1 MRFNSKSFPR
11 LILGILIVT
20 GFSLGIASADDASW
34 LTPASP
40 DQILALFDTHAPF
53 VTPFAPVAYDP
64 DSDSWLNPGT
74 EEQILSWGAKNAEEN
89 RAVVQPGATAAV
101 PPAPVVTLVPY
112 TLSKADLDRLL
123 GNYRSGSSGNA
134 PASSVTPV
142 PTATVTP
149 SVTGGSDL
157 HTADGTSVSLL
168 MNRAMDSYRANPSL
182 PVAGQV
188 TPVVTQLPVV
198 TPTGS
203 AANTGTG
210 ISLSGFSLQGR
221 YVTISNT
228 GTTPVV
234 MTGWKI
240 TNRQGNALTFIDYP
254 LGNGST
260 FTYVLYPGTTLTVYF
275 GKDGVMSDTQ
285 LYYPGGGSFWN
296 AQGDTASLYN
306 PQGQRV
312 GSLTA

>member
-1 MRFNSKSFPR
+1 M
-11 LILGILIVT
+11 
-20 GFSLGIASADDASW
+20 ASADDASW
-34 LTPASP
+34 LTPSSP
-40 DQILALFDTHAPF
+40 DQILALFDTQAPF
-53 VTPFAPVAYDP
+53 ITPYEPVAYDP
-64 DSDSWLNPGT
+64 GNASWLTPGT
-74 EEQILSWGAKNAEEN
+74 EEQILAWGKKIADEN
-89 RAVVQPGATAAV
+89 RAVIQPAETTAA
-101 PPAPVVTLVPY
+101 PTAPVVTLVPY
-112 TLSKADLDRLL
+112 TLSRADLDRLL
-123 GNYRSGSSGNA
+123 GNYKSGTNGSA
-134 PASSVTPV
+134 PVNSITPTPTTTVAPSPV
-142 PTATVTP
+142 PT
-149 SVTGGSDL
+149 GDDL

-168 MNRAMDSYRANPSL
+168 INRAMDSYRANPKL

-188 TPVVTQLPVV
+188 TPAVTQLPVQ

-203 AANTGTG
+203 AADPGTG

-221 YVTISNT
+221 YVTIANT

-240 TNRQGNALTFIDYP
+240 TDRQGNALTFIDYP

-275 GKDGVMSDTQ
+275 GKDGVMSDSA